1 MVNIITSG
9 QTYWRRYHK
18 SNNNT
23 QNRSNTILK
32 YNITSETIIYQQKL
46 QSYLFV
52 RKWQYY

>member
-32 YNITSETIIYQQKL
+32 HNITSETIIYQQKL